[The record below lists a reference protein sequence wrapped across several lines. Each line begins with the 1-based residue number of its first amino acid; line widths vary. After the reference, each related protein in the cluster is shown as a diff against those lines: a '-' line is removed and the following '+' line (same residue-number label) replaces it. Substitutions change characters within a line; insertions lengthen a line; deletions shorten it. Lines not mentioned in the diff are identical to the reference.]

1 MINIK
6 QTKWNILTLVSL
18 ICLMIPFSIYT
29 LWIYVFNLGTT
40 QAERVAVFKNY
51 FPDFLDGRWSSTI
64 VSIIFC
70 ITSVILSSLN
80 LKHLN
85 RTWYL
90 MNILIILLSSILL
103 FLNLFSMM

>member
-6 QTKWNILTLVSL
+6 QAKWNILTLISL

-29 LWIYVFNLGTT
+29 LWIYVFNLGTS
-40 QAERVAVFKNY
+40 QAERVADFKNY

-70 ITSVILSSLN
+70 ISAVILSSIN
-80 LKHLN
+80 LKHLK

-90 MNILIILLSSILL
+90 MNILIILLSNMLL